1 MAHSFTPRVPAS
13 PTRKL
18 PCSAVR
24 QALPPLLSPRSP
36 RSTGSRSS
44 RPTAD
49 VVPTP
54 DDRAPLAIAAQ
65 WATVAITVALE
76 MAVPALIG
84 FGIDS
89 WLGTR
94 PVLVSIGA
102 VLGLVLGMWHLV
114 RLSNSGRLGQSDDR
128 HRRRS

>member
-1 MAHSFTPRVPAS
+1 M
-13 PTRKL
+13 
-18 PCSAVR
+18 
-24 QALPPLLSPRSP
+24 
-36 RSTGSRSS
+36 
-44 RPTAD
+44 
-49 VVPTP
+49 VPTP